1 MAFDQTPGSLIHITF
16 WVSYS
21 QVLDSSFFQCSMLLI
36 LSWFSGAGQVVRQSV
51 GALGRAQACAIP
63 CAEFHEGGNV

>member
-1 MAFDQTPGSLIHITF
+1 MAFDQTPGSLTHITF
-16 WVSYS
+16 WVSCS
-21 QVLDSSFFQCSMLLI
+21 QVLDSSFFQRSTLLL
-36 LSWFSGAGQVVRQSV
+36 LSWFSGEGQVVRQSV